1 MHDLQGERETNANLK
16 KQLDKAFSVGFKAA
30 LDDHRADIYA
40 KLATHE
46 CELKKAIKNAE
57 GETEQTLIGHLEQLE
72 LMKATM
78 KEMMKNTMEEAIN
91 ESKPKVPKEIGDI
104 LNLVKTLSTSIEGRL
119 QSADDGSDSLKKAGG
134 EVLETLKEQIESML
148 VVQDTQK
155 ELNDRISS
163 LKMVNAR
170 LEETIRSHAGS
181 IGDLQAQLNV
191 RQQELE
197 NCQRQLRLKT
207 DELQQLQAKIHNNA
221 GIQDELNN
229 LQASNAKANGDRA
242 DAIEK
247 LENIRAVLQKEAEKS
262 HSLQAEKAVLEEYLR
277 SAEAKVLCGEK
288 QLAQHKAKVAE
299 ELEKQRIRMEE
310 DKRMSLKQEQENH
323 VQKISGQKK
332 KLEKLQSDFEKQ
344 KEVAEGCLN
353 SISELHA
360 QIAILKSTNSEQA
373 AKLTQFEDQSS
384 CNLTEYESLLKAME
398 SRNLEISQIKASLKE
413 HDESFL
419 SRSRTFH
426 DIENTVEGLAPA
438 YRALQSRLAHYEQ
451 IEGKVRDY
459 IQKLGI
465 SIDGETVEGFMEK
478 VASINVPVAVKY
490 QSRSTSTDD
499 LTQHP
504 DNIELMNISLNKGY
518 SVSCRAQSSATH
530 HPKQSPE
537 VSTLNEAQSEKEKSV
552 QVPRS
557 PAVLASQASHVPSP
571 SPIQTM
577 RQTRRVAQRRSGVQ
591 PPAKAFQNSTT
602 EVTEVTTKVTT
613 VRESR
618 TVHGS
623 QNVRLRPPEQS
634 CHTPIPGSA
643 VKDSQDVNRYV
654 SDIND
659 SPMTDI
665 SPVVDF
671 IGDNPKGDHSKVLNR
686 QRSTKRSKAEKIG
699 QSSQKTSIPSNDRSK
714 SQGGKPLKSILKRPA
729 PRNDDEV
736 KNGIHALRDP
746 TIAPPA
752 LQKQQTKPTHP
763 RRGLAPVS
771 SGLGFS
777 KSLSSN
783 NSVQY
788 GKSEEATEP
797 NSPRQSLHDGG
808 DGLDHIPRNS
818 PANTSRQSQRKRSIP
833 SVSSSALSEPSAKRS
848 RLSMPYQNKSS
859 ASFSTMGRK

>member
-16 KQLDKAFSVGFKAA
+16 KQLDEAFSVGFKSA

-40 KLATHE
+40 KLTTHE

-57 GETEQTLIGHLEQLE
+57 GETEQTLIGYLEQLG
-72 LMKATM
+72 LMNATM
-78 KEMMKNTMEEAIN
+78 KEMMKHTMEEAIN
-91 ESKPKVPKEIGDI
+91 ESEPKVPKEIADI
-104 LNLVKTLSTSIEGRL
+104 LDLVKTLSTSIEERL
-119 QSADDGSDSLKKAGG
+119 QSADNGSDSLKKAGG
-134 EVLETLKEQIESML
+134 EVLETLKTQIESML
-148 VVQDTQK
+148 VVQDAQK

-163 LKMVNAR
+163 LQVANAR

-181 IGDLQAQLNV
+181 IGELQAQLND

-207 DELQQLQAKIHNNA
+207 DELQQVQAKVHNDA
-221 GIQDELNN
+221 GLQDELNS
-229 LQASNAKANGDRA
+229 LQAANDKANGDRA
-242 DAIEK
+242 DVIEK
-247 LENIRAVLQKEAEKS
+247 LENVRAILQKEAEKS
-262 HSLQAEKAVLEEYLR
+262 HSLQVQKAVLEECLQ

-288 QLAQHKAKVAE
+288 QLVQHKAKIAE
-299 ELEKQRIRMEE
+299 ELEKQRIKMEE
-310 DKRMSLKQEQENH
+310 DKRMSLKREQENH

-332 KLEKLQSDFEKQ
+332 KLEKLQSDFEEQ

-360 QIAILKSTNSEQA
+360 QIAILKNTNSEQA

-384 CNLTEYESLLKAME
+384 CNLTEYESLLEAMQ

-419 SRSRTFH
+419 SKSQTFH

-451 IEGKVRDY
+451 IEGEVRDY
-459 IQKLGI
+459 SQKLGI

-499 LTQHP
+499 DLAQHP
-504 DNIELMNISLNKGY
+504 DNIELMNISFNKGH
-518 SVSCRAQSSATH
+518 SVPCRAQSSATD
-530 HPKQSPE
+530 HPKQNLE

-557 PAVLASQASHVPSP
+557 PAVLDSQASYVPSP

-634 CHTPIPGSA
+634 CHTPIPGS
-643 VKDSQDVNRYV
+643 VVEDSQDVNRFV

-671 IGDNPKGDHSKVLNR
+671 IGDNPKGDHSQVLNR
-686 QRSTKRSKAEKIG
+686 QRSTKRSNVEKIG
-699 QSSQKTSIPSNDRSK
+699 QSNQKTSIPSNDWSK
-714 SQGGKPLKSILKRPA
+714 PQGGKPLKSILKRPA

-763 RRGLAPVS
+763 RRGLASVS
-771 SGLGFS
+771 SGLSFS

-783 NSVQY
+783 NSLRY
-788 GKSEEATEP
+788 GKSEEVTEP
-797 NSPRQSLHDGG
+797 NSPSQSVQDGG
-808 DGLDHIPRNS
+808 LDDISRNS
-818 PANTSRQSQRKRSIP
+818 PANTSRQSRRKRSIP
-833 SVSSSALSEPSAKRS
+833 SISSSALSEPSAKRS

-859 ASFSTMGRK
+859 ASFSTVGRK